1 MLGIQLS
8 PADSVEVGV
17 TAVTNAISC
26 YNTDAY
32 VRRLY
37 AGPAPDSPSE
47 SKKITTTETSF
58 IEVPEPAREHRRPS
72 VVSIAIAE
80 PESPVT
86 PLSSRTFGTWN
97 IAVGIVRLFAA
108 YHIHE
113 QSWYHMQMITNIIG
127 LAHFGL
133 EAAVYKTA
141 RPSGPFFAPTVVAAI
156 GLTWSIAQYS
166 FYVR

>member
-1 MLGIQLS
+1 M
-8 PADSVEVGV
+8 
-17 TAVTNAISC
+17 TAITNAISC
-26 YNTDAY
+26 YGTDAY

-37 AGPAPDSPSE
+37 AGPGRDAPAGST
-47 SKKITTTETSF
+47 KTTVTETS
-58 IEVPEPAREHRRPS
+58 IVDSSTPSNEKRRPS
-72 VVSIAIAE
+72 VVSSAVAE
-80 PESPVT
+80 NSSPVT
-86 PLSSRTFGTWN
+86 TLSSRTFGTWN

-113 QSWYHMQMITNIIG
+113 ESWYQMQMIVNMIG

-141 RPSGPFFAPTVVAAI
+141 RCSGPFLAPVMVATI
-156 GLTWSIAQYS
+156 GMGWSIAQYS

>member
-1 MLGIQLS
+1 MLQ
-8 PADSVEVGV
+8 VGV
-17 TAVTNAISC
+17 TAIANAISC

-37 AGPAPDSPSE
+37 AGPGDFSPSE

-58 IEVPEPAREHRRPS
+58 VDFPEAARENRRPS
-72 VVSIAIAE
+72 TISIAIAE
-80 PESPVT
+80 PQSPVT

-113 QSWYHMQMITNIIG
+113 KSWYQMQMIANIIG
-127 LAHFGL
+127 LVHFGL

-141 RPSGPFFAPTVVAAI
+141 RPSGPFLAPTVVAAI
-156 GLTWSIAQYS
+156 GLSWSIAQYS
-166 FYVR
+166 FYIR

>member
-1 MLGIQLS
+1 MSIVGS
-8 PADSVEVGV
+8 GDDS
-17 TAVTNAISC
+17 
-26 YNTDAY
+26 
-32 VRRLY
+32 L
-37 AGPAPDSPSE
+37 
-47 SKKITTTETSF
+47 
-58 IEVPEPAREHRRPS
+58 
-72 VVSIAIAE
+72 
-80 PESPVT
+80 VT

-113 QSWYHMQMITNIIG
+113 KSWYQMQMITNIVG
-127 LAHFGL
+127 LVHFGL

-156 GLTWSIAQYS
+156 GLTWSIAQYG